1 MYETDPFPS
10 TSGLKAL
17 ARCTRSA
24 DQGGCLPLQT
34 AYFGCVSLGQH
45 IRTGVK
51 QNAAGLV

>member
-1 MYETDPFPS
+1 MYESDPFPS

-17 ARCTRSA
+17 ARCTRRA

-34 AYFGCVSLGQH
+34 AYFGCVGLRQH